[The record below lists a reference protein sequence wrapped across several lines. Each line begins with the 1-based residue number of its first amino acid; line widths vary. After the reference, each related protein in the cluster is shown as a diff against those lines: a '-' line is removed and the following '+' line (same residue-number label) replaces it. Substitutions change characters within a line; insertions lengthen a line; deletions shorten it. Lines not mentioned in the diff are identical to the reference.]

1 MQLLL
6 KPLGWIGQ
14 RDNSQIKRIKK
25 LITKCQWRHLPR
37 ISCPNTIL
45 SFDTSSF
52 SFLWSIHVTILLYI
66 VIYIVL
72 YSQKHILFSNQAT
85 NALVYKHA
93 IFLLYVAEGLAWCC
107 IHSSHFNHVTLIYI
121 DCLAWGTTSTCLMKK
136 DLTVCFFLYL
146 FIQTYR

>member
-6 KPLGWIGQ
+6 KPLRWIGQ

-25 LITKCQWRHLPR
+25 LITKCQWRHLPWF
-37 ISCPNTIL
+37 SCPNPIL
-45 SFDTSSF
+45 SFKARHFHFCDPYM
-52 SFLWSIHVTILLYI
+52 LLFYYTLS
-66 VIYIVL
+66 YIVL